1 MTETNRRVIF
11 AKRPKGWVSED
22 CFAVEDAP
30 IPELEDGD
38 VLVRNIYMSVD
49 PYMRG
54 RMSDDKSY
62 TAGFELGK
70 VMQCG
75 AVGEVIE
82 SRSTKFE
89 KGAIVTGML
98 NWETHTLVKGSAGLM
113 PIDPTLAPLPYFLGV
128 LGMPGF
134 TAWYGLLKI
143 GEPKEGDT
151 VFVSAASGAVGQVV
165 GQIAKIKGCRV
176 VGSAGDDAK
185 CDWCVKD
192 CGFDACFNYKTVD
205 SLEGALKEHCP
216 DGIDIYFENVG
227 GKMLDAVLT
236 RLNPFSRIAL
246 CGLISQYNLT
256 EPEGIFN
263 IRSLLV
269 NKVKLQGF
277 IISDHFDLQPQ
288 FITEVAGWLKEGKM
302 KYRVDVAEGIDSAP
316 QAFIGMLKG
325 ENFGKQVV
333 RVGEDPSPRKF

>member
-1 MTETNRRVIF
+1 MTITNRRVIF
-11 AKRPKGWVSED
+11 EKRPEGWVNED
-22 CFAVEDAP
+22 CFRVEDAP
-30 IPELEDGD
+30 APELGDGD

-54 RMSDDKSY
+54 RMNDDKSY
-62 TAGFELGK
+62 TAGFALGK

-75 AVGEVIE
+75 AVGEIVE
-82 SRSTKFE
+82 SRNPKFE
-89 KGAIVTGML
+89 TGQIVTGML
-98 NWETHTLVKGSAGLM
+98 NWETHTVVPGGAGIVR
-113 PIDPTLAPLPYFLGV
+113 IDPTLAPLPYFLGI

-143 GEPKEGDT
+143 GEPKAGET
-151 VFVSAASGAVGQVV
+151 VYVSAASGAVGQVV
-165 GQIAKIKGCRV
+165 GQIAKLRGCRV

-185 CDWCVKD
+185 CRWCVEG

-205 SLEGALKEHCP
+205 SLEDALKQHCP

-227 GKMLDAVLT
+227 GRMLDAVLT

-246 CGLISQYNLT
+246 CGMISQYNLKQ
-256 EPEGIFN
+256 PEGIHN
-263 IRSLLV
+263 VRSLLV

-277 IISDHFDLQPQ
+277 IISDHFGLQPE
-288 FITEVAGWLKEGKM
+288 FMRDVGGWLKEGKLT
-302 KYRVDVAEGIDSAP
+302 YRVDVAEGVDSAP
-316 QAFIGMLKG
+316 RAFIGMLKG

-333 RVGEDPSPRKF
+333 KLGDDPYQA